1 MFTAIHIELD
11 ALCLLLLSTIA
22 YQSHRSLNQK
32 KDRILF
38 RTTAYGIIILL
49 ALDILWVLIE
59 GRVFPGAIAANL
71 AINALYLG
79 GGVVVACLWYFYVLE
94 NLGHAITRRLQML
107 VMLPGVVFM
116 LLNIASIWTGW
127 FFTVSPENVYR
138 HGRMYWLQIVGAYG
152 MIAVSFIHI
161 IVSLIVNRNSAIL
174 RRDTRKLLKFYLV
187 PVIGSIVSLF
197 RTGMPGTWTCGA
209 ISIVL
214 IYMDDQNRDVLQGM
228 ITAMAADYRSIYHAN
243 LDTDECVCVRAT
255 EKLFADK
262 MWEGRSFSFVN
273 GFTEYAEHCVAES
286 DRGEFLRFV
295 DPANIRAGL
304 ANGAM
309 ISHRYLTNKG
319 GVEQYEMLRIA
330 GVRFVQDREDHKVH
344 AIGAGFSDVDRET
357 RASMAQNRA
366 LAEALT
372 RAEEASA
379 AKTAFLSAMSHEIR
393 TPMNAIIGL
402 DNIALRDPNISPQTR
417 DELEKIGSSARH
429 LLALINDI
437 LDMNRIESG
446 RMELR
451 SEAFSFREML
461 DQIAVIV
468 DGQCKDKG
476 LRFAC
481 DRVAPLDEYF
491 VGDDLRLKQV
501 IINILGNAVKFTDA
515 PGTVS
520 FIVAQEN
527 LSQERAMLRFVMK
540 DTGIGMDPA
549 FIPRLFDAFSQ
560 EDATSTNRYGGSGLG
575 MAITKNIVDLM
586 GGTVGVES
594 EKGVGTTFTVRV
606 PLRRTQY
613 AADIAARDDAPT
625 APIEGLHVL
634 IAEDMALNA
643 EVLIDLLEME
653 NITSEWAQNGQMA
666 VEMFSQSA
674 EGRFDA
680 ILMDMRM
687 PVMDGPTATRAIRS
701 LQRADAGSVPII
713 ALTANAFEEDVR
725 LCLQA
730 GMDAHLSKPVDID
743 KLKKLLG
750 GMLSARDYG
759 SVKK

>member
-1 MFTAIHIELD
+1 
-11 ALCLLLLSTIA
+11 
-22 YQSHRSLNQK
+22 
-32 KDRILF
+32 
-38 RTTAYGIIILL
+38 
-49 ALDILWVLIE
+49 
-59 GRVFPGAIAANL
+59 
-71 AINALYLG
+71 
-79 GGVVVACLWYFYVLE
+79 
-94 NLGHAITRRLQML
+94 
-107 VMLPGVVFM
+107 
-116 LLNIASIWTGW
+116 
-127 FFTVSPENVYR
+127 
-138 HGRMYWLQIVGAYG
+138 
-152 MIAVSFIHI
+152 
-161 IVSLIVNRNSAIL
+161 
-174 RRDTRKLLKFYLV
+174 
-187 PVIGSIVSLF
+187 
-197 RTGMPGTWTCGA
+197 
-209 ISIVL
+209 
-214 IYMDDQNRDVLQGM
+214 
-228 ITAMAADYRSIYHAN
+228 
-243 LDTDECVCVRAT
+243 
-255 EKLFADK
+255 
-262 MWEGRSFSFVN
+262 
-273 GFTEYAEHCVAES
+273 
-286 DRGEFLRFV
+286 
-295 DPANIRAGL
+295 
-304 ANGAM
+304 M

-594 EKGVGTTFTVRV
+594 EKGVGTTFTVRI

-613 AADIAARDDAPT
+613 AADAAARDDAPP